1 MRGALHCGAKYAASG
16 RDDGVGGCG
25 RTRTSKGK
33 TNAGAG
39 DLYWSLALLTAWRAG
54 VSCAWTRKINGQKR
68 SARLEAAE
76 I

>member
-39 DLYWSLALLTAWRAG
+39 DLY
-54 VSCAWTRKINGQKR
+54 
-68 SARLEAAE
+68 
-76 I
+76 